1 VNCIFTL
8 NLPSNLK
15 PPNEAGSN
23 IQQIH
28 AKVDVANMQEML
40 ALLSKTDFILGREFF
55 VRKKFDNSKWIEDRG
70 DIIIAVAM
78 IGKIKEYF
86 E

>member
-1 VNCIFTL
+1 VNFIFTL

-15 PPNEAGSN
+15 LPTEAGSN

-28 AKVDVANMQEML
+28 AKMDVGSMQELVLMMQ
-40 ALLSKTDFILGREFF
+40 KTDFIIGREFF
-55 VRKKFDNSKWIEDRG
+55 VRKKFDNTKWIEDRG
-70 DIIIAVAM
+70 DIVIAVPL
-78 IGKIKEYF
+78 IGKVKEYF